1 MKDFL
6 MKNKW
11 KVAIAVLVIFG
22 VARACGYP
30 AESDSTEEAGAS
42 YYSNGNN

>member
-11 KVAIAVLVIFG
+11 KVALAVLAIFG
-22 VARACGYP
+22 IVKVCGSP
-30 AESDSTEEAGAS
+30 DVSSSDADAS